1 MLGRRQVSLGAA
13 LGRSRTRIVPRASTT
28 ATRVSLLHSAVGH
41 MPESTDVAIVGSGLA
56 GMCAAVAAAEAGTRS
71 VTVLERAHGG
81 GASALSGGIVY
92 AGGGTAQQRE
102 AGFEDSPADMLAYMR
117 AEVGDSGVVDDATL
131 RRFCDGSAADIRWLE
146 GLGAGFSG
154 STFCKYKTSYPKD
167 GDFLYYSGN
176 EKAARFAAVAR
187 PAPRGHRTVGG
198 PGMTGIAL
206 WRAVFDA
213 ATKKGVRFEAATK
226 VEDIVMDQ
234 GRAVGVKYRRLN
246 PVATAAPFAK
256 HKKLSQRALDL
267 RLATNKLADWY
278 DKRAL
283 GVFQRHA
290 EEGMLGAGTVIL
302 AAGGFGLNHA
312 LVKSHYPLADR
323 LHFLGTAG
331 DDGAGIQL
339 GLAAGGST
347 GRMDSVSAWRFLY
360 PPDALLHGV
369 AVGPDGT
376 RIAAEDLYGAAF
388 TDRMVRRHGGR
399 GFLVLDSD
407 QWARA
412 TAQVAEQTQSQTR
425 LVALYVNRWLRR
437 KADSLGALAGKV
449 GVDAGALADTV
460 AAYNNA
466 IIAGEPDP
474 VGKTDEN
481 RSLIARP
488 PFYVVDVSLTPSGP
502 YMSTGITLGGLRVEG
517 GTGLVLRESAG
528 GDKDRAVVPGLY
540 AAGRTAVGLCSNGY
554 VSGLSLADCVFSGRR
569 AGEHAARSVLGN
581 K

>member
-1 MLGRRQVSLGAA
+1 
-13 LGRSRTRIVPRASTT
+13 
-28 ATRVSLLHSAVGH
+28 

-56 GMCAAVAAAEAGTRS
+56 GMCAAVAAAEAGARS
-71 VTVLERAHGG
+71 VTVLERGHGG

-131 RRFCDGSAADIRWLE
+131 RRFCDGSAADVRWLE
-146 GLGAGFSG
+146 GLGARFSG
-154 STFCKYKTSYPKD
+154 AAFCSYKTSYPKD
-167 GDFLYYSGN
+167 GDFLYYSGS

-198 PGMTGIAL
+198 PGMTGGAL

-213 ATKKGVRFEAATK
+213 AVDKGVRFEAATK
-226 VEDIVMDQ
+226 VEDVVMDQ
-234 GRAVGVKYRRLN
+234 GRAVGVRYRRLN
-246 PVATAAPFAK
+246 PVAAAAPFAK

-267 RLATNKLADWY
+267 RLATNTLADWY
-278 DKRAL
+278 DKRASK
-283 GVFQRHA
+283 VFQRHA
-290 EEGMLGAGTVIL
+290 EEGTLGAGAVIL

-312 LVKSHYPLADR
+312 MVKSHYPLADR

-331 DDGAGIQL
+331 DDGAGIRL
-339 GLAAGGST
+339 GAAAGGST
-347 GRMDSVSAWRFLY
+347 GHMGSVSAWRFLY

-388 TDRMVRRHGGR
+388 ADRMVRRHGGR

-412 TAQVAEQTQSQTR
+412 TAQVAEQTEHPTR
-425 LVALYVNRWLRR
+425 LMALYVTRWLRR
-437 KADSLGALAGKV
+437 RAGSLGALAGRV
-449 GVDAGALADTV
+449 GVDAAALAGTV
-460 AAYNNA
+460 AAYNDA
-466 IIAGEPDP
+466 IVAGRPDP
-474 VGKTDEN
+474 VGKTDEY
-481 RSLIARP
+481 RSPIARP
-488 PFYVVDVSLTPSGP
+488 PFYAVDVSLAPSGP
-502 YMSTGITLGGLRVEG
+502 YMSSGITLGGLRVEG
-517 GTGLVLRESAG
+517 GSGLVLRGSEG
-528 GDKDRAVVPGLY
+528 GGENQAVIAGLY

-569 AGEHAARSVLGN
+569 AGRHAARRVLGSE
-581 K
+581 